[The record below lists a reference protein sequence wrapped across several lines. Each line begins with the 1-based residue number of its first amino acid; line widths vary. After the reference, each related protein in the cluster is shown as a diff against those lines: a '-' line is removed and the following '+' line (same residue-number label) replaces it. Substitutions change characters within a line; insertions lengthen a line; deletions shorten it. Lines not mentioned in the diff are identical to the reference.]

1 MTEDVVDVFLR
12 GPVARDCVF
21 DGINAIRGL
30 DRTLLRKSK
39 PGCLC
44 HRPFALTPPSQLA
57 QIRQYNT
64 GRLDIARGGDL
75 GLDVFDEV
83 DGRTLIDASLVS
95 NDTMCEDAKV
105 LSMFVEEDDHSL
117 FVIEVGGDE
126 DGNVGLAF
134 LCAEGEWD
142 LFEAKVLE
150 TLSYEF
156 TDST

>member
-1 MTEDVVDVFLR
+1 
-12 GPVARDCVF
+12 
-21 DGINAIRGL
+21 
-30 DRTLLRKSK
+30 
-39 PGCLC
+39 
-44 HRPFALTPPSQLA
+44 
-57 QIRQYNT
+57 
-64 GRLDIARGGDL
+64 L

-83 DGRTLIDASLVS
+83 DGRTLIDASLAS